1 MLPFNYQ
8 ISQICTITHI
18 CTKVGSVT
26 QKALYSEMEGKFVN
40 ITSLKAAA
48 SELFTFGIY
57 TFLKN
62 ATISCLTI
70 IIGN

>member
-1 MLPFNYQ
+1 
-8 ISQICTITHI
+8 
-18 CTKVGSVT
+18 VT